1 LEKTIRRKGRRNLSK
16 LQKNIYIYKK
26 KRGLGF
32 LKVRT
37 QPLGASKKKK
47 ERKGEKGIKKEDDG
61 LIML

>member
-16 LQKNIYIYKK
+16 LQIYIYIYIYK
-26 KRGLGF
+26 RLGF

-37 QPLGASKKKK
+37 QPLGASKKKG
-47 ERKGEKGIKKEDDG
+47 RKGEKGIKKEDDG

>member
-1 LEKTIRRKGRRNLSK
+1 
-16 LQKNIYIYKK
+16 
-26 KRGLGF
+26 

-47 ERKGEKGIKKEDDG
+47 GRKGEKGIKKEDDG